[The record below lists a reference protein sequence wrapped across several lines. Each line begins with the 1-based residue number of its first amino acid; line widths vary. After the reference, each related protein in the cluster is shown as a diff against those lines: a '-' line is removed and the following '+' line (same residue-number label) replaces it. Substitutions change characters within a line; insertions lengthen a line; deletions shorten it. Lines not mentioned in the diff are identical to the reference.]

1 MLAPGRSLG
10 DGENGPDLRY
20 VLGAELKRLPYGL
33 DMGVRVGRKERT
45 QR

>member
-1 MLAPGRSLG
+1 MLAPGHSLG

-20 VLGAELKRLPYGL
+20 VLGVELERLPYGL
-33 DMGVRVGRKERT
+33 DMGVEVDRKERN